1 MSNSAR
7 SVAAIYDI
15 HGNLPALDA
24 VLAEIDRDGI
34 ERILVGGDVAAGPMP
49 RPVIARLRE
58 LGERAWFVQGN
69 ADRLM
74 VEAFDQTIQE
84 QAPPTLDWASRQITR
99 DDRNFLASFE
109 ENVVI
114 AIDEIGTV
122 RFCHGSPRSDE
133 EIITAKTSDAR
144 LAAILANTREST
156 VVCGHTHHQFELR
169 YDRWRVIDAGSVGM
183 PYEGT
188 PGARWLQLGAKTA
201 HRTTFYDIDGAAD
214 ILRRESGHPD
224 IDTWIEEYLHHP
236 ATSEYVSQLFEQ
248 MAIDRDNA
256 ESSGSA

>member
-1 MSNSAR
+1 MLNSAQ

-15 HGNLPALDA
+15 HGNLPAFEA
-24 VLAEIDRDGI
+24 VLADIDREGI

-58 LGERAWFVQGN
+58 LGDRALFVRGN

-84 QAPPTLDWASRQITR
+84 QAPPTLDWASQQITR
-99 DDRNFLASFE
+99 EDRDFLASFE

-114 AIDEIGTV
+114 EIEGIGPV

-133 EIITAKTSDAR
+133 EIITAVTSDAR
-144 LAAILANTREST
+144 LAKILADVAEST

-169 YDRWRVIDAGSVGM
+169 YEHWRVIDAGSVGM

-201 HRTTFYDIDGAAD
+201 HRTTFYDIDRAAD
-214 ILRRESGHPD
+214 LLKRESGHPE
-224 IDTWIEEYLHHP
+224 IHTWIEEYLRHP
-236 ATSEYVSQLFEQ
+236 ATSVYVAELFEK
-248 MAIDRDNA
+248 MAIDRDA
-256 ESSGSA
+256 ENTADSA